1 MLLCRCEG
9 KNPIACSCNS
19 IRHNEATTTTI
30 AQCIWYWRIG
40 REKRIVDMYRSAR
53 RAWQST
59 ILCSPLEHE
68 EIATMTTAKQWKIYY
83 IYIYIVWAKSQWLC
97 VASDFCF
104 PLIPVAILHFL
115 QTFRFVV
122 QLTSPGFEMKIA
134 WWKLRHISNGSYLI
148 FWWIQKTYF
157 CIVESFWVGV
167 GRALARSHLNWS
179 FECESKQSD
188 PFPNDKFLLYCRWCV
203 NVCRNLFPI
212 NEQIVDA

>member
-68 EIATMTTAKQWKIYY
+68 EIATMTTAKQWKIYI
-83 IYIYIVWAKSQWLC
+83 IYRLGEESMAVCCQWFLFSSNSGCDTPFSTDVSICSAADITWLWNENRMMKTATHFQWIVSYFLVDTKDILLHSRIILGGCGKS
-97 VASDFCF
+97 VS
-104 PLIPVAILHFL
+104 
-115 QTFRFVV
+115 
-122 QLTSPGFEMKIA
+122 
-134 WWKLRHISNGSYLI
+134 
-148 FWWIQKTYF
+148 
-157 CIVESFWVGV
+157 
-167 GRALARSHLNWS
+167 
-179 FECESKQSD
+179 
-188 PFPNDKFLLYCRWCV
+188 
-203 NVCRNLFPI
+203 
-212 NEQIVDA
+212 